1 MKKLDIVALG
11 ELLIDFTAG
20 GDSSQGNP
28 MFEANPGGAPCN
40 VLSMLQNLGNN
51 TGFIGKVGCDYFGKL
66 LKERVKKQGVD
77 TTGLTMDDEVHTT
90 LAFVHKLPNGD
101 RDFSF
106 YRKPGADM
114 MLTVEEVIEN
124 ADLIRNADIFHL
136 GTLSMTDEPAR
147 EATKR
152 AVEIAKNSG
161 ALISFDPN
169 YRQPL
174 WDSVD
179 SALWAMKYGFENCD
193 ILKISDNEIDLFTG
207 CTDIIEGAKKI
218 KEEYSIPIVFAT
230 LGPDGSIALYKDMVV
245 KRDGFKNPDTI
256 ETTGAGD
263 TFCACAIDYIH
274 RNGLDDLSK
283 EGLYE
288 CLTFANAAAS
298 IITTRKGALSV
309 MPSKEEVIE
318 FIKSRK

>member
-1 MKKLDIVALG
+1 MKKIDVAALG
-11 ELLIDFTAG
+11 ELLIDFTAS

-28 MFEANPGGAPCN
+28 LFEANPGGAPCN

-51 TGFIGKVGCDYFGKL
+51 TAFIGKVGRDFFGNM
-66 LKERVKKQGVD
+66 LKTRVEVQGVD
-77 TTGLTMDDEVHTT
+77 TSGLVMDDLVHTT
-90 LAFVHKLPNGD
+90 LAFVNKLPNGD

-114 MLTVEEVIEN
+114 MLTVEEVNEN

-147 EATKR
+147 GATKR

-179 SALWAMKYGFENCD
+179 SALQAMKYGFENCD
-193 ILKISDNEIDLFTG
+193 ILKISDNEIELFTG
-207 CTDIIEGAKKI
+207 CTDILEGAKKI

>member
-147 EATKR
+147 GATKR

-179 SALWAMKYGFENCD
+179 SALQAMKYGFENCD

-207 CTDIIEGAKKI
+207 CTDILEGAKKI